1 MTSGIPVD
9 GRGSSSGG
17 GSESG
22 GGSGL
27 RVVVVG
33 ATGNVGTSVVQALAD
48 DPQVGSVL
56 GIARRV
62 PGWSPP
68 KTTWAGAD
76 IGRQDGGWQD
86 GGNGG
91 QDVRRQQGLQDG
103 GEDTL
108 VRLFKG
114 ADAVIHLAW
123 LFQPS
128 HRPVTTWR
136 TNVLGSLRVFRA
148 VAEAGVPALIHAS
161 SVGAYSPGPK
171 DRQVDESWPTHGWPE
186 AAYCRE
192 KSYLE
197 RALDSYEREHPG
209 IRVVRMRPGFLFKE
223 ESATEQRRLFAGP
236 FLPQRLV
243 RPGLVPL
250 VPDLPGLRFQAL
262 HTDDAAEAYR
272 LAVTGTARGAFNLAA
287 GPVVDAEMLA
297 GLLDARV
304 VRMPL
309 RPVRTALA
317 AGWHSHLLP
326 ASPQLFDAVLRM
338 PLMYSGKARQQLGWS
353 PRWTADEAVAAFLT
367 GLRNVA
373 GMDTPTLARRL
384 EHGGRMRELRTGVG
398 EHP

>member
-1 MTSGIPVD
+1 MTPDIPAD
-9 GRGSSSGG
+9 GSRAAGG
-17 GSESG
+17 G
-22 GGSGL
+22 GL

-48 DPQVGSVL
+48 DSQVSSVL
-56 GIARRV
+56 GLARRI

-68 KTTWAGAD
+68 KTDWASVDLSRGQ
-76 IGRQDGGWQD
+76 GDGGGAVSGHKD
-86 GGNGG
+86 
-91 QDVRRQQGLQDG
+91 
-103 GEDTL
+103 EL
-108 VRLFKG
+108 VELFEG
-114 ADAVIHLAW
+114 ADAVVHLAW
-123 LFQPS
+123 LFQPT
-128 HRPVTTWR
+128 HRPIVTWR

-148 VAEAGVPALIHAS
+148 VADAGVPALVHAS

-192 KSYLE
+192 KAYLE

-209 IRVVRMRPGFLFKE
+209 IRVVRMRPGFLFKK
-223 ESATEQRRLFAGP
+223 ESASEQRRLFAGP
-236 FLPQRLV
+236 FVPQRLV
-243 RPGLVPL
+243 RPGVVPI
-250 VPDLPGLRFQAL
+250 VPDLPGLRFQAM

-272 LAVTGTARGAFNLAA
+272 LAATGTARGAFNVAA
-287 GPVVDAEMLA
+287 EPTVDADLLA

-326 ASPQLFDAVLRM
+326 ASPQLFDAVLRL
-338 PLMYSGKARQQLGWS
+338 PLMDSAKARRELGWS
-353 PRWTADEAVAAFLT
+353 PRWTAEEAVAEFLR
-367 GLRNVA
+367 GLRNVD
-373 GMDTPTLARRL
+373 GMDTPTLAPRL
-384 EHGGRMRELRTGVG
+384 PLGGRLRELRTGVG